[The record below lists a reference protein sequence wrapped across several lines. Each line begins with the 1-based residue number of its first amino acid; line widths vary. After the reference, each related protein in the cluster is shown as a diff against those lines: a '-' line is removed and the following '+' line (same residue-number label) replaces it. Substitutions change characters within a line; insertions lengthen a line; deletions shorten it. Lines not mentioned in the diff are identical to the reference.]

1 MPWIHASTAS
11 NIGYMAPPRI
21 KLGELLVKANV
32 VTEAQLRTALQEQQK
47 WGGKLGEILVRMSYL
62 TEDILVKALCKQ
74 LGLPRADLARYQE
87 IPRSVLARIPPAV
100 AREYNVLPLAATED
114 GRSLAVCVSD
124 PLNLQMLDELR
135 SVTGG
140 TRIVTYVAGA
150 TEIGRAIGRHYDGAE
165 MADEAAGDLAVL
177 DAQGRAVDRTP
188 MPQSVPAQV
197 RAAAGVPPPQ
207 PTRPPPSTAG
217 APASGALNGKSSQL
231 LEQIEE
237 MQQRE
242 VTALKALVEI
252 LIDKGVFSREEYLA
266 RVRR

>member
-1 MPWIHASTAS
+1 
-11 NIGYMAPPRI
+11 MAPPRI
-21 KLGELLVKANV
+21 KLGELLIKASV
-32 VTEAQLRTALQEQQK
+32 VTEQQLRTALQEQQK
-47 WGGKLGEILVRMSYL
+47 WGGKLGEILVRMHYL
-62 TEDILVKALCKQ
+62 TEDVLVKALCKQ

-100 AREYNVLPLAATED
+100 AREFNVLPLAATED
-114 GRSLAVCVSD
+114 GKSLAICVSD

-150 TEIGRAIGRHYDGAE
+150 SEINRAIARHYEGADVVDD
-165 MADEAAGDLAVL
+165 AGGDLAL
-177 DAQGRAVDRTP
+177 IDHQGRSVDRTP
-188 MPQSVPAQV
+188 MPQSVIAAQ
-197 RAAAGVPPPQ
+197 RAATEPPP
-207 PTRPPPSTAG
+207 PETTRPLRPVAPAG
-217 APASGALNGKSSQL
+217 APAPAALNGNHSASQL
-231 LEQIEE
+231 LEQIED

>member
-1 MPWIHASTAS
+1 
-11 NIGYMAPPRI
+11 MAPPRI

-32 VTEAQLRTALQEQQK
+32 VTEAQLKTALQEQQK

-74 LGLPRADLARYQE
+74 LGLPRADLARYPE
-87 IPRSVLARIPPAV
+87 IPKSVLARVPPAV
-100 AREYNVLPLAATED
+100 AREFNVLPLAATED
-114 GRSLAVCVSD
+114 GKSLAVCVSD

-150 TEIGRAIGRHYDGAE
+150 SEIGRAIARHYEGAE
-165 MADEAAGDLAVL
+165 VVD
-177 DAQGRAVDRTP
+177 DASVTQIDVIDALGRAVDRTP
-188 MPQSVPAQV
+188 MPQNVAGLARSI
-197 RAAAGVPPPQ
+197 AAAAPPAPL
-207 PTRPPPSTAG
+207 TNGDAHRATAG
-217 APASGALNGKSSQL
+217 GSPARAMNGKATPSQL
-231 LEQIEE
+231 LDQIEE

>member
-1 MPWIHASTAS
+1 MRWIPDGAASKIA
-11 NIGYMAPPRI
+11 YMAPPRI

-47 WGGKLGEILVRMSYL
+47 WGGKLGEILVRMSYV
-62 TEDILVKALCKQ
+62 TEELLVKALCKQ

-87 IPRSVLARIPPAV
+87 IPRSVLARIPPGV

-114 GRSLAVCVSD
+114 GKSLAICVSD

-150 TEIGRAIGRHYDGAE
+150 TEIHRAIARHYDGEDVVFA
-165 MADEAAGDLAVL
+165 ADAGVPVI
-177 DAQGRAVDRTP
+177 DAQGRAVERTP
-188 MPQSVPAQV
+188 LPAPE
-197 RAAAGVPPPQ
+197 AS
-207 PTRPPPSTAG
+207 RPPPPSSSLPGGAAARAHGNGAQSTAH
-217 APASGALNGKSSQL
+217 L
-231 LEQIEE
+231 LEQIED